1 MMPNPDILLVCC
13 FEPLGVL
20 GEGSDEAGPLVK
32 AATSLDEDRTEILQ
46 VLEAAI
52 GNGFVCERP

>member
-1 MMPNPDILLVCC
+1 MILNPDILLVCC
-13 FEPLGVL
+13 FGPPGVL

-32 AATSLDEDRTEILQ
+32 AATSLDEGRIEILQ

-52 GNGFVCERP
+52 GNGFVGERL